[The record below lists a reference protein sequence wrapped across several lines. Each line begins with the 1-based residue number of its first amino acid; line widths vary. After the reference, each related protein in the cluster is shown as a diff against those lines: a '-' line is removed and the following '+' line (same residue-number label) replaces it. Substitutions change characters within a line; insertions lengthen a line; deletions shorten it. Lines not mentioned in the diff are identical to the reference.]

1 MKKTLTVE
9 GMSCGHCT
17 NAVEKSLMELNE
29 VNTAKADLASKT
41 VEVEG
46 NSLNEDG
53 LRKAV
58 KEAGYEVVDIKTI

>member
-1 MKKTLTVE
+1 MKKILTVE

-17 NAVEKSLMELNE
+17 NTVEKSLMDLSE
-29 VNTAKADLASKT
+29 VNSAKADLSSKT

-46 NSLNEDG
+46 HNLNDDA

-58 KEAGYEVVDIKTI
+58 EEAGYEVVDIKVI